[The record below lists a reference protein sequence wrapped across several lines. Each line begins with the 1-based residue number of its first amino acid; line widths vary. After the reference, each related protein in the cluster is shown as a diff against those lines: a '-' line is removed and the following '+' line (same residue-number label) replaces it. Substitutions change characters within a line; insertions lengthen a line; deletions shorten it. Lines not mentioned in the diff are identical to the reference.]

1 MAKDSKGNTQ
11 SGEFDAA
18 GPDPA
23 LIKARKRQMNRAW
36 NEATVGEGFFLPL
49 SLITRPKRTLVLG
62 LGLLAFV
69 FTIGGLWNVAG
80 GFLSG
85 DSGTDPNLADPASIG
100 GAVGEDAQTDR
111 WCPTRNSTAGGRRG
125 VRQNLQGW
133 LMAAA
138 LVGAIVAGVLNVPLW
153 LYFVGLVIVL
163 AVIGL
168 VLNEEQKR

>member
-23 LIKARKRQMNRAW
+23 LIKARKRQMQRAW

-80 GFLSG
+80 GFIAG
-85 DSGTDPNLADPASIG
+85 EAEDPNLADPASIG
-100 GAVGEDAQTDR
+100 GAVGE
-111 WCPTRNSTAGGRRG
+111 GGRRLTDG
-125 VRQNLQGW
+125 
-133 LMAAA
+133 A
-138 LVGAIVAGVLNVPLW
+138 LREIQQRVGDG
-153 LYFVGLVIVL
+153 
-163 AVIGL
+163 
-168 VLNEEQKR
+168 E

>member
-49 SLITRPKRTLVLG
+49 SLITRPKRTLVLS
-62 LGLLAFV
+62 LGLLACV
-69 FTIGGLWNVAG
+69 FTIGGLWNGAG

-85 DSGTDPNLADPASIG
+85 DGGQDPNLADPASIG
-100 GAVGEDAQTDR
+100 GAVGE
-111 WCPTRNSTAGGRRG
+111 GGRK
-125 VRQNLQGW
+125 LTDS
-133 LMAAA
+133 A
-138 LVGAIVAGVLNVPLW
+138 LREIQQRVGG
-153 LYFVGLVIVL
+153 
-163 AVIGL
+163 
-168 VLNEEQKR
+168 ED